1 MNLIPSAAQRRRWF
15 EIVISGLIIPTYL
28 QFFRRRRLIC
38 FTSNLHITGFS
49 SRRITTMFHSY
60 LMWFLWWLRH
70 GAIGPIE
77 ATLFRVNVD
86 WIDFRIYTFELVIRL
101 SKVKQLALLLC
112 AFFTKSRRSC
122 RPHLPR
128 QLPLFQREVA
138 LNNQKHNFFHRCSSS
153 LWHSWHDM
161 NDRQAH
167 AFQVCFFLLM
177 VVWWGETNCAPNS
190 MELESRLCQLGQDL
204 TTVPERE

>member
-86 WIDFRIYTFELVIRL
+86 WIDFRIYTFELAIRL

-138 LNNQKHNFFHRCSSS
+138 EQPETQFLSPLQLQLVTFMT
-153 LWHSWHDM
+153 WYEW
-161 NDRQAH
+161 QAGTR
-167 AFQVCFFLLM
+167 FPG
-177 VVWWGETNCAPNS
+177 VVFSFDGCLVRWNK
-190 MELESRLCQLGQDL
+190 LC
-204 TTVPERE
+204 T